1 MRRNLMRNLVD
12 WKNKMKRDPLLLLGA
27 RQVGKTYLLREFA
40 ETQFEDYL
48 YLNFERDR
56 GLAELFEGDL
66 TPSRLIE
73 EIEYLYGK
81 RIQPKRMLIIMD
93 EIQLSMRAVTS
104 LKYFSEEAEEYF
116 VAGAGSLLGVALNRE
131 QYSFPVGKVEL
142 QYLYPFSFDEFL
154 VGIGEGL
161 LTERIEKSYQTM
173 TKMPEALHQKLL
185 AYYYRYLY
193 IGGMPAAINHYKDVQ
208 MNLLDFDRN
217 VQGNIINAYL
227 ADMSKYTTS
236 RDAVKV
242 QAIYR
247 SLTKQLAADNRK
259 FKYSV
264 VEKGGK
270 ASRFES
276 SLEWLLLSRA
286 SLECQ
291 MINRPEIPL
300 SAYVESKHFK
310 LYFSDVGLLMNMA
323 QVPFSILRKEEEHNL
338 FKGAIAENYVA
349 QQLCAGGHLLYYW
362 KSKTHKVDFII
373 QRGEVVIPVEVKAS
387 KNKRSRSLMEFMK
400 KYEPRYGIRL
410 STNNFGFSNSIQSIP
425 LYAAYLI

>member
-12 WKNKMKRDPLLLLGA
+12 WKNKMKRGPLLLLGA

-161 LTERIEKSYQTM
+161 LTERIDQ
-173 TKMPEALHQKLL
+173 
-185 AYYYRYLY
+185 
-193 IGGMPAAINHYKDVQ
+193 
-208 MNLLDFDRN
+208 
-217 VQGNIINAYL
+217 
-227 ADMSKYTTS
+227 
-236 RDAVKV
+236 
-242 QAIYR
+242 
-247 SLTKQLAADNRK
+247 SL
-259 FKYSV
+259 
-264 VEKGGK
+264 
-270 ASRFES
+270 
-276 SLEWLLLSRA
+276 
-286 SLECQ
+286 
-291 MINRPEIPL
+291 
-300 SAYVESKHFK
+300 
-310 LYFSDVGLLMNMA
+310 
-323 QVPFSILRKEEEHNL
+323 
-338 FKGAIAENYVA
+338 
-349 QQLCAGGHLLYYW
+349 
-362 KSKTHKVDFII
+362 
-373 QRGEVVIPVEVKAS
+373 
-387 KNKRSRSLMEFMK
+387 
-400 KYEPRYGIRL
+400 
-410 STNNFGFSNSIQSIP
+410 
-425 LYAAYLI
+425 